1 MGGFMISKEFI
12 IKNKIGLHA
21 RPAATFVQ
29 TVSKYRSRITISKD
43 NKEVNAKSIVEVLSL
58 GVEGGT
64 KVVIKVDGSDEKQAM
79 EAIEQLIENN
89 FKEQK

>member
-1 MGGFMISKEFI
+1 MISKEFI